1 MFFLK
6 INNTIKKKKNNK
18 IFKKIDF
25 NVNKNFFPLQGHNVY
40 FFAVKMKNKKIGP
53 MNKLRKA

>member
-1 MFFLK
+1 MFILK
-6 INNTIKKKKNNK
+6 INNTFKDNTNNK

-25 NVNKNFFPLQGHNVY
+25 NVNKKFFPLQGHNVY
-40 FFAVKMKNKKIGP
+40 FFAVKMKSKKIGP